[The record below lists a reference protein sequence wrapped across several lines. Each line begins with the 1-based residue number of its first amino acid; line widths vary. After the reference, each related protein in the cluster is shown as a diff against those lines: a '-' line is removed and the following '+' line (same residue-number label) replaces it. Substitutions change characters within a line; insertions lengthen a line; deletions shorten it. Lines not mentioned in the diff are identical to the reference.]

1 MIQKSE
7 NGRQA
12 VKVKYGKRERL
23 QILHGDIPIELPYL
37 ISIQK
42 DSFSKFIEEGMW
54 SIMKEF
60 SPIVDFS
67 GKAELSFLS
76 VKLVPEFK
84 YDKYECMR
92 RGLTYSCP
100 IMTTCRLI
108 NRETGS
114 VIEKEVYLGDMPMM
128 TQEGTFIINGVER
141 VIVSQIVR
149 SPSVYYKS
157 EIDKTGTK
165 LFSGQMI
172 PNRGEWIEFET
183 TPLGIIKATIN
194 RASKM
199 SLGVFLKGM
208 LWSYDEAKAFMKK
221 KGVKKEDESNTEVF
235 NDYIIDLFG
244 GNELIKNTLA
254 KEPFKTPE
262 DCLLELSKKLR
273 PTELPSVDAIKNY
286 INNVFY
292 TEQRY
297 DLAKVGRYK
306 FNNKL
311 SLANRIIK
319 QVLFEDVVLEDK
331 VIKKGTE
338 IDRTLAWEIQDS
350 GINEVWV
357 EVEGRGHKM
366 IGNRMVH
373 LEKVIN
379 CDPKELGVYE
389 LVHYPTLMQI
399 ISEYKTKEEKLQAI
413 RENVD
418 KLCSKTLTIDDLIA
432 SISFMLDLNVDIG
445 VTDYI
450 DHLANRRVC
459 PVGELMAGAL
469 RQGMVKLVN
478 LAKES
483 MQSQDLSQADPTTI
497 VNARPINKE
506 LRNFVATSQLSQIMD
521 QVNPIAELTQKR
533 RLSAVGTGGI
543 KKERA
548 SAEVRDIHYTH
559 YGRICPVETPEGQ
572 SVGLIN
578 SLALYAKINEYGFI
592 LSPYRKVDKATG
604 FVTDQIDYLMAD
616 EEEKYFIAQATE
628 PLDENGCLM
637 NDRLVCRFK
646 DRIIEVD
653 RHRIDYVE
661 VSPRQL
667 LSAATTTIPFLE
679 NTEAKRALMGSNM
692 QRQAVP
698 LLRTEAP
705 FVGTGME
712 EKIAR
717 DSGAMVLSETDG
729 VVSYVSGTEIR
740 VIDENNKEHKYPLVK
755 FVKTNKDTC
764 LNQKPC
770 VNKGDK
776 VKKGEVLADGYS
788 TNGGELALGKNMLI
802 AFMNWEGYNY
812 EDSILI
818 SERLV
823 KEDVYTS
830 IYLTTSETK
839 ARATKLGDEEITRDI
854 PNISE
859 ESLKNLDENGIIRVG
874 AEVKPGDILVGK
886 ITPKGE
892 TELTPEE
899 RLLRAI
905 FGEKAREVKDTSL
918 TVDHGQ
924 GGIVV
929 DVQVLSRKNKD
940 ELEPGVNQLVKV
952 TVAQKRKISVGDKMS
967 GRHGNKGV
975 VSRVLPVE
983 DMPFMSNGQPVD
995 IVLNTLG
1002 VPSRMNLGQLL
1013 EVHLGLIAK
1022 TLGIHVATP
1031 VFDGFNEN
1039 DIEKMLKEND
1049 LPEDG
1054 KMTLYDGRTGQPFDN
1069 KVTVGYMYMLK
1080 LDHMVDS
1087 KMHARSIGSYALVTQ
1102 QPLGGKAMFGG
1113 QKFGEMEVW
1122 ALEAYG
1128 AANILQE
1135 LLTVKSDDV
1144 SGRNKTYEA
1153 IVKGEPI
1160 AEPGVPE
1167 AFKVLMKEFQSLAL
1181 DVRIL
1186 NDEHKEI
1193 SLSELSDYDVDIKKT
1208 IKERDKELKDI
1219 EIADDI
1225 EINDTDNEIESAQ
1238 DDYGIEAVSPEEDEF
1253 ETDDL
1258 FDDLYDN
1265 D

>member
-1 MIQKSE
+1 MIQNTE

-12 VKVKYGKRERL
+12 VKKRYGKRERL
-23 QILHGDIPIELPYL
+23 QILRADIPIELPYL

-42 DSFSKFIEEGMW
+42 DSFNKFLNEGMW
-54 SIMKEF
+54 NIMKEF
-60 SPIVDFS
+60 TPIVDFS
-67 GKAELSFLS
+67 GKAELSFLN
-76 VKLVPEFK
+76 VKLDPETK

-100 IMTTCRLI
+100 IIATCRLI

-114 VIEKEVYLGDMPMM
+114 VVEKEVYVGDMPMM
-128 TQEGTFIINGVER
+128 TEEGTFIINGVER

-157 EIDKTGTK
+157 EMDKTGIR
-165 LFSGQMI
+165 LFAGQMI
-172 PNRGEWIEFET
+172 PSRGEWIEFET
-183 TPLGIIKATIN
+183 TPLGVIKAIIN
-194 RASKM
+194 RASKV

-208 LWSYDEAKAFMKK
+208 LWSYEEAKAYMKK
-221 KGVKKEDESNTEVF
+221 MGVKKEDESSTNVF
-235 NDYIIDLFG
+235 NDYIANLFG
-244 GNELIKNTLA
+244 NDELILSTLDKEALKN
-254 KEPFKTPE
+254 PE
-262 DCLLELSKKLR
+262 DCLIELSKKLR
-273 PTELPSVDAIKNY
+273 PTELPSADAIKSYLNS
-286 INNVFY
+286 VFY
-292 TEQRY
+292 NEQRY
-297 DLAKVGRYK
+297 DLARVGRYK

-319 QVLFEDVVLEDK
+319 QVLFEDVKLEDK

-338 IDRTLAWEIQDS
+338 IDRDLAWEIQDS

-357 EVEGRGHKM
+357 EVNGKGHKM

-373 LEKVIN
+373 LDKVIN
-379 CDPKELGVYE
+379 CKPSELGIYE

-399 ISEYKTKEEKLQAI
+399 LSEHKTKEEKLQAI
-413 RENVD
+413 SENVD
-418 KLCSKTLTIDDLIA
+418 KLCTKTLTIDDLIA
-432 SISFMLDLNVDIG
+432 SVSFLLDLNAGIG

-459 PVGELMAGAL
+459 PVGELMSGAL

-483 MQSQDLSQADPTTI
+483 MQGQDLTQADPTTVI
-497 VNARPINKE
+497 NARPINKE

-559 YGRICPVETPEGQ
+559 YGRICPIETPEGQ

-578 SLALYAKINEYGFI
+578 SLSLYAKINEYGFI
-592 LSPYRKVDKATG
+592 LSPYRKVDKQTG
-604 FVTDQIDYLMAD
+604 KVTDHVDYLMAD
-616 EEEKYFIAQATE
+616 EEEKYIIAQATE
-628 PLDENGCLM
+628 PLDAEGKLKNE
-637 NDRLVCRFK
+637 RLVCRFK
-646 DRIIEVD
+646 DRIIEVE
-653 RHRIDYVE
+653 RARVDYVE

-698 LLRTEAP
+698 LLKTEAP

-717 DSGAMVLSETDG
+717 DSGAMVLSDCDG
-729 VVSYVSGTEIR
+729 VVTYVSGTKI
-740 VIDENNKEHKYPLVK
+740 VVTDSDGKEHDHELIK

-764 LNQKPC
+764 MNQKPC
-770 VNKGDK
+770 VEKGEK

-788 TNGGELALGKNMLI
+788 TNGGELALGKNLLI

-823 KEDVYTS
+823 KEDVLTS
-830 IYLTTSETK
+830 IYLTTLETK
-839 ARATKLGDEEITRDI
+839 SRATKLGDEEITRDI

-859 ESLKNLDENGIIRVG
+859 ESLKDLDEHGIVRVG
-874 AEVKPGDILVGK
+874 AEVRPGDILVGK

-892 TELTPEE
+892 AELIPEE

-918 TVDHGQ
+918 RVDHGH
-924 GGIVV
+924 GGTVV
-929 DVQVLSRKNKD
+929 DVQILSRKNKD
-940 ELEPGVNQLVKV
+940 ELEPGVNELVRV
-952 TVAQKRKISVGDKMS
+952 TIAQKRKISVGDKMS

-983 DMPFMSNGQPVD
+983 DMPFMANGQPVD
-995 IVLNTLG
+995 VVLNTLG

-1022 TLGIHVATP
+1022 TLGVHVATP

-1087 KMHARSIGSYALVTQ
+1087 KMHARSIGPYALVTQ

-1122 ALEAYG
+1122 AIEAYG

-1135 LLTVKSDDV
+1135 LLTVKSDDIN
-1144 SGRNKTYEA
+1144 GRNKTYEA

-1167 AFKVLMKEFQSLAL
+1167 AFKVLMKEFQSLGL
-1181 DVRIL
+1181 DMKIL
-1186 NDEHKEI
+1186 NEEHKEI
-1193 SLSELSDYDVDIKKT
+1193 NLNELNDDDVDIQKT

-1219 EIADDI
+1219 EIA
-1225 EINDTDNEIESAQ
+1225 EEIE
-1238 DDYGIEAVSPEEDEF
+1238 DITETEDKDGIEAVSPMVEDEF

-1258 FDDLYDN
+1258 FDDYDDN

>member
-1 MIQKSE
+1 
-7 NGRQA
+7 
-12 VKVKYGKRERL
+12 
-23 QILHGDIPIELPYL
+23 
-37 ISIQK
+37 
-42 DSFSKFIEEGMW
+42 
-54 SIMKEF
+54 
-60 SPIVDFS
+60 
-67 GKAELSFLS
+67 
-76 VKLVPEFK
+76 
-84 YDKYECMR
+84 
-92 RGLTYSCP
+92 
-100 IMTTCRLI
+100 
-108 NRETGS
+108 
-114 VIEKEVYLGDMPMM
+114 
-128 TQEGTFIINGVER
+128 
-141 VIVSQIVR
+141 
-149 SPSVYYKS
+149 
-157 EIDKTGTK
+157 
-165 LFSGQMI
+165 
-172 PNRGEWIEFET
+172 
-183 TPLGIIKATIN
+183 
-194 RASKM
+194 
-199 SLGVFLKGM
+199 
-208 LWSYDEAKAFMKK
+208 
-221 KGVKKEDESNTEVF
+221 
-235 NDYIIDLFG
+235 
-244 GNELIKNTLA
+244 
-254 KEPFKTPE
+254 
-262 DCLLELSKKLR
+262 
-273 PTELPSVDAIKNY
+273 
-286 INNVFY
+286 
-292 TEQRY
+292 
-297 DLAKVGRYK
+297 
-306 FNNKL
+306 
-311 SLANRIIK
+311 
-319 QVLFEDVVLEDK
+319 
-331 VIKKGTE
+331 
-338 IDRTLAWEIQDS
+338 
-350 GINEVWV
+350 
-357 EVEGRGHKM
+357 
-366 IGNRMVH
+366 
-373 LEKVIN
+373 
-379 CDPKELGVYE
+379 
-389 LVHYPTLMQI
+389 
-399 ISEYKTKEEKLQAI
+399 
-413 RENVD
+413 
-418 KLCSKTLTIDDLIA
+418 
-432 SISFMLDLNVDIG
+432 
-445 VTDYI
+445 
-450 DHLANRRVC
+450 
-459 PVGELMAGAL
+459 
-469 RQGMVKLVN
+469 
-478 LAKES
+478 
-483 MQSQDLSQADPTTI
+483 
-497 VNARPINKE
+497 
-506 LRNFVATSQLSQIMD
+506 
-521 QVNPIAELTQKR
+521 
-533 RLSAVGTGGI
+533 
-543 KKERA
+543 
-548 SAEVRDIHYTH
+548 
-559 YGRICPVETPEGQ
+559 
-572 SVGLIN
+572 
-578 SLALYAKINEYGFI
+578 
-592 LSPYRKVDKATG
+592 
-604 FVTDQIDYLMAD
+604 
-616 EEEKYFIAQATE
+616 
-628 PLDENGCLM
+628 
-637 NDRLVCRFK
+637 
-646 DRIIEVD
+646 
-653 RHRIDYVE
+653 
-661 VSPRQL
+661 
-667 LSAATTTIPFLE
+667 
-679 NTEAKRALMGSNM
+679 
-692 QRQAVP
+692 
-698 LLRTEAP
+698 
-705 FVGTGME
+705 
-712 EKIAR
+712 
-717 DSGAMVLSETDG
+717 
-729 VVSYVSGTEIR
+729 
-740 VIDENNKEHKYPLVK
+740 
-755 FVKTNKDTC
+755 
-764 LNQKPC
+764 
-770 VNKGDK
+770 
-776 VKKGEVLADGYS
+776 
-788 TNGGELALGKNMLI
+788 
-802 AFMNWEGYNY
+802 MNWEGYNY

-823 KEDVYTS
+823 KEDVFTS

-1122 ALEAYG
+1122 AIEAYG